1 MNCFFLQ
8 DVRLKVFD
16 DVFGIQEFL
25 RRLVTHNLFFL
36 FLLVCRQSSYVNIIR
51 NIFKKID
58 CTSEKVNKGYFTMKV
73 PAGKNYGPI
82 RQKLDELETTGVIG
96 HAEP

>member
-1 MNCFFLQ
+1 M
-8 DVRLKVFD
+8 
-16 DVFGIQEFL
+16 
-25 RRLVTHNLFFL
+25 
-36 FLLVCRQSSYVNIIR
+36 VCRQSSYVNIIR

-82 RQKLDELETTGVIG
+82 RQKLDKLETTGVIG
-96 HAEP
+96 HADRCLFDHLREQVKAKHRYTFKLSTAAHLR